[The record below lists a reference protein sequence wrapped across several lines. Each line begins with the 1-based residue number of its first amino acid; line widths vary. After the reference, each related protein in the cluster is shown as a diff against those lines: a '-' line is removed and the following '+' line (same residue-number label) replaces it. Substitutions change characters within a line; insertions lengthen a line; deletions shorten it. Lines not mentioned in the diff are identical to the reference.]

1 MTQQTQASVSDL
13 IAEAVER
20 SFSDT
25 AFMTAVPG
33 EDLSPDDV
41 AWTSSCVEFS
51 GPLKGRMTLRLS
63 RSLLPELAANIMGED
78 ETPSEEDQIDALG
91 EMINIIC
98 GVVLPGIKE
107 GEDVYRIDS
116 PHTPPTD
123 TAEAPHNFEMSFAV
137 DEGHAHLILAIDK
150 GLQT

>member
-1 MTQQTQASVSDL
+1 MTQQTQASVSDV

-33 EDLSPDDV
+33 EDLSPDEV

-63 RSLLPELAANIMGED
+63 SSLLPELAANIMGED
-78 ETPSEEDQIDALG
+78 DLPSVEDQIDALG
-91 EMINIIC
+91 EMVNIIC
-98 GVVLPGIKE
+98 GVILPGINE
-107 GEDVYRIDS
+107 GDDVYRIDS
-116 PHTPPTD
+116 PHTPPTAS
-123 TAEAPHNFEMSFAV
+123 AESKHNFEMNFAV
-137 DEGHAHLILAIDK
+137 DEGYAQLILAVDE
-150 GLQT
+150 GL